1 MDPISKKQLDKDVD
15 FFNKLYANELS
26 TPNDFTKGLG
36 KLIKKAREEMGYSQA
51 KLADAMSRRQ
61 ATVSDIEN
69 GKSEIGLLTLILLCV
84 TLNKPITYY
93 IPPTIYSGIVSEIH
107 SPLEQEALNIIRS
120 IEEEGDPALAI
131 EILKLLANY
140 YSKSLEEISIN

>member
-1 MDPISKKQLDKDVD
+1 MDSINTRQLAKETE
-15 FFNKLYANELS
+15 FYRKLLANELT

-36 KLIKKAREEMGYSQA
+36 KLVKKAREEKGYSQA

-84 TLNKPITYY
+84 ILNKPITYF
-93 IPPTIYSGIVSEIH
+93 IPPTIYSGIVSEINN
-107 SPLEQEALNIIRS
+107 PLEQEALNLIKLL
-120 IEEEGDPALAI
+120 EYGGDPSLAVELI
-131 EILKLLANY
+131 KTLVNHSQKY
-140 YSKSLEEISIN
+140 KSEE